1 MNFVVTMMS
10 AEFATTDVCD
20 TLNECQRGR
29 ELGGWFQHEV
39 ESTGYADDATW
50 IMTSSF
56 VIFTRQTGFGL
67 LEMGSCQ
74 AVNILLK
81 NVVDVAFGSLVYCLL
96 GSGIAFGTPSA
107 PFMGQGRFAPTGDR
121 CLLHKF
127 DLALAIQCLIVVI
140 ITVKLPWFCWCK
152 YAY

>member
-39 ESTGYADDATW
+39 ESTGYVDDATW

-56 VIFTRQTGFGL
+56 VIFTMQTGLGCWKWGAAKQL
-67 LEMGSCQ
+67 ISC
-74 AVNILLK
+74 
-81 NVVDVAFGSLVYCLL
+81 
-96 GSGIAFGTPSA
+96 
-107 PFMGQGRFAPTGDR
+107 
-121 CLLHKF
+121 
-127 DLALAIQCLIVVI
+127 
-140 ITVKLPWFCWCK
+140 
-152 YAY
+152 